1 MDDVW
6 KPPHMEKHG
15 VGICFRGWWCQLSG
29 RKIHQFKTFWD
40 VRVEIYQWKVV
51 FVDSFPSLPAPGN
64 SSSLLQKGNHLLR
77 FVLMRKNTMSS
88 SKRVPQIQKWRSKSR
103 QSRRK
108 FKLRTNM
115 FQIQILKFQKWGT
128 RVLQNH
134 FFGENWGYICA
145 LPLVCPMYRNVTD
158 CCGHCVVLDLNPL

>member
-1 MDDVW
+1 MET
-6 KPPHMEKHG
+6 PPYGKTWGWDLFQGMMMSI
-15 VGICFRGWWCQLSG
+15 VGAEDPPVQDLLRCSG
-29 RKIHQFKTFWD
+29 RD
-40 VRVEIYQWKVV
+40 LPVEGGFRW
-51 FVDSFPSLPAPGN
+51 FVPSLPAPGN

-115 FQIQILKFQKWGT
+115 FQIQVLKFQKWGT